1 MSRPERRPES
11 TGGVSIAW
19 LTPALVM
26 LLAGAG
32 KPSRDPTLLLLA
44 LGSGRADAL
53 LLSGPP
59 RGACRQRKRCTIAG
73 EARFCD

>member
-11 TGGVSIAW
+11 TGGVSIGW

-32 KPSRDPTLLLLA
+32 KPSRDPTPSVLA
-44 LGSGRADAL
+44 PGSGCADTDDTRRL
-53 LLSGPP
+53 
-59 RGACRQRKRCTIAG
+59 RKRCTMAG